1 MAGLPKAA
9 LVTHERV
16 MQASLMF
23 SLSNV
28 RENDVLYLYLPLY
41 HSSGFMMGLCGA
53 METGK
58 GARWEHLFLFLFK
71 RTCIPGS

>member
-1 MAGLPKAA
+1 VAGLPKAA

-41 HSSGFMMGLCGA
+41 HSAGFLIGVCGSI
-53 METGK
+53 ERGNTYFINILIIIG
-58 GARWEHLFLFLFK
+58 
-71 RTCIPGS
+71 